1 MIPPAESSWY
11 VSSSSTSSASS
22 FSMSS
27 TSSSRRSSGR
37 SCRRSAASS
46 GSISSRMSAARSS
59 GRSLTIAAC
68 ISGSTSAIVSAA
80 VSRSSCWK
88 TATRS
93 SAVISSTMSAM
104 SAGWSSASFPCG
116 TVRRTGAPVVSRRS
130 TRCHGMMPRGNRR
143 PASPATRSATL
154 SAPTLRRRPRRPT
167 SAPTRRNWPSCS
179 ASCRSFTRTTLAPW
193 VSTICLSRRS
203 RARRSASGGRCASAV
218 FSRRARRRKCPISC
232 ARSAQR
238 TTFSPFGVARIAHC
252 AAGNCPCGT
261 TATSASFPTSLPL
274 GSITLRCC
282 ISDRYGIGRKRT
294 RRGSSTA
301 TIRTSQSAV
310 PGVRSCAGGRSVPPK
325 TEASLRARA
334 IADQAIVAALEADWP
349 RAAELNQKIVEA
361 SPDDV
366 EARNRLGR
374 ALIELGRLEEAKAAF
389 AEVLRIEPHN
399 SIALRNQGRVASLLE
414 HKGKPNPTTTKTQP
428 RLFIEDMGKTGILR
442 IINPAPT
449 HVLAK
454 YSPGAECE
462 LRDQEGLLAV
472 HARDGELV
480 GFLEPKVGRR
490 LIDLLRTGNQ
500 YVAALVSTDP
510 QNPRIAIRE
519 IFSSAENASRIS
531 FPGHH
536 RPAETKER
544 AYVRGTFF
552 RYGGAD
558 EEGEVEEV
566 EEAEE
571 PTGEE
576 VLEEAEST
584 DEPLAVE
591 TEDDDD
597 TEDEAEEGGV
607 EGASVGG
614 RRP

>member
-1 MIPPAESSWY
+1 
-11 VSSSSTSSASS
+11 
-22 FSMSS
+22 
-27 TSSSRRSSGR
+27 
-37 SCRRSAASS
+37 
-46 GSISSRMSAARSS
+46 MSAARSS

-80 VSRSSCWK
+80 VSRSSCWN

-104 SAGWSSASFPCG
+104 SAGWSNASFPCG

-130 TRCHGMMPRGNRR
+130 TRCHGMIPRGNRR
-143 PASPATRSATL
+143 PASPATRSAIV
-154 SAPTLRRRPRRPT
+154 SAPTRRSRPRRPT
-167 SAPTRRNWPSCS
+167 SAPTRRSWPSCS

-203 RARRSASGGRCASAV
+203 RARRSASGGRCASGV
-218 FSRRARRRKCPISC
+218 LSRRARRRKCPISC

-261 TATSASFPTSLPL
+261 TATSASLPTSLPL
-274 GSITLRCC
+274 GSMTLRCC
-282 ISDRYGIGRKRT
+282 ISDRYGIGRKGT
-294 RRGSSTA
+294 RGRSSTA
-301 TIRTSQSAV
+301 TIRTSQNAL
-310 PGVRSCAGGRSVPPK
+310 PGVPSCAGGRSVSP
-325 TEASLRARA
+325 TSESGLRARA
-334 IADQAIVAALEADWP
+334 LAEQAILAALEADWP

-366 EARNRLGR
+366 EGRNRLGR
-374 ALIELGRLEEAKAAF
+374 AYIELNRLEEAKAAF
-389 AEVLRIEPHN
+389 TEVLRIEPYN
-399 SIALRNQGRVASLLE
+399 SIALRNQGRVAALLE
-414 HKGKPNPTTTKTQP
+414 HKGKPNTTTTRTQP

-449 HVLAK
+449 PVLAK

-462 LRDQEGLLAV
+462 LREQEGLLAV
-472 HARDGELV
+472 NARDGELV

-490 LIDLLRTGNQ
+490 LIDLIRTGNQ
-500 YVAALVSTDP
+500 YVAAIVSTDP
-510 QNPRIAIRE
+510 QNARVAIRE
-519 IFSSAENASRIS
+519 ISQSPENASRIS

-536 RPAETKER
+536 RAAETKER

-552 RYGGAD
+552 RYGQDAD
-558 EEGEVEEV
+558 DELEVEGA

-571 PTGEE
+571 ESPAADEA
-576 VLEEAEST
+576 LEETEAT
-584 DEPLAVE
+584 DEP
-591 TEDDDD
+591 
-597 TEDEAEEGGV
+597 
-607 EGASVGG
+607 
-614 RRP
+614 